1 MNAIVK
7 NHRIELDEFFDN
19 DEKLDLIGEV
29 LEELI
34 REGIRESDFEDV
46 GVRERF
52 FNELI
57 RGSRGDDTDATI
69 TRRVEFDAIEG
80 GLGRFVGERF
90 DAFFETDAHLTR
102 KRRNRNESLR
112 ILLEGVDAVEFD
124 RIA

>member
-1 MNAIVK
+1 MKKLVCMLLGLVLALSSTAFAAELNAPG
-7 NHRIELDEFFDN
+7 EFP
-19 DEKLDLIGEV
+19 V
-29 LEELI
+29 T
-34 REGIRESDFEDV
+34 S
-46 GVRERF
+46 
-52 FNELI
+52 
-57 RGSRGDDTDATI
+57 DTDATI

-112 ILLEGVDAVEFD
+112 ILLEGVDAIEFD